1 MKYSKTGLVF
11 TTNHILLLS
20 FLYGHAKQPTWILR
34 VNFTESQALQNAEL
48 AFRPLGW
55 WSIQWCGIYQGA

>member
-20 FLYGHAKQPTWILR
+20 FLY